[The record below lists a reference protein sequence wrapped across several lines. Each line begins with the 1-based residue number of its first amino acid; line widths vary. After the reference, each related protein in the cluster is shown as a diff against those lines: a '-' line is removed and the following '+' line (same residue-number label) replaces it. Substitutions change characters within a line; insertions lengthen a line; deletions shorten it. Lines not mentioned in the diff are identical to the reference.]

1 MKQKHLIFFAI
12 IVTLVLQLSCSKN
25 DSLISNSHQDDVV
38 GLQNFKP
45 NGISTSQTASSCYNS
60 YITNTYNSLV
70 LAGTIPFTSLVGNAL
85 ANLIQEDYNNY
96 VNCLMTSNPGNP
108 GGGGDEEV
116 PIDNGGDTEV
126 NQEVD
131 PAEILYALNNI
142 SRNFSS
148 GQKTFL
154 SVLKQA
160 HNYALSQNLPLFTP
174 EERMLALSKSIYTL
188 GLNNVFV
195 NTGQHGALD
204 GDIYHLTLG
213 IAMFAGKIKM
223 TTDLY
228 NYYIAESSI
237 EYVNFAATR
246 TIGWISLKASSSD
259 LTLQPADYTI
269 SITSNYTSVEYYN
282 NEADVFNFVSDLLFS
297 TPIYYNSSNGKLYS
311 DANHTT
317 YVPNGFYR
325 LPSSFSSYERN
336 NFLLSIQN
344 GQVVGPYGL

>member
-12 IVTLVLQLSCSKN
+12 IVALLSQLSCSKN
-25 DSLISNSHQDDVV
+25 DSLTSNSSQNDVV
-38 GLQNFKP
+38 GIQNFKP
-45 NGISTSQTASSCYNS
+45 NGISSSQSPSSCYNS
-60 YITNTYNSLV
+60 YITDTYNSLV

-85 ANLIQEDYNNY
+85 ANLIQQDYNNY

-131 PAEILYALNNI
+131 PAEILYMLNNI

-160 HNYALSQNLPLFTP
+160 HNYALSQNLPLSTP
-174 EERMLALSKSIYTL
+174 EEKMLAISKSIYVL

-213 IAMFAGKIKM
+213 IAMFAGKIAM

-228 NYYIAESSI
+228 NYYIAESPA
-237 EYVNFAATR
+237 EYINFAATR
-246 TIGWISLKASSSD
+246 TIGWINLKAPSGVLS
-259 LTLQPADYTI
+259 LQPAEYTI
-269 SITSNYTSVEYYN
+269 LITSNYASVEYYH

-325 LPSSFSSYERN
+325 LPSSFSPYERH

-344 GQVVGPYGL
+344 GEVVGPYGL